1 MAAIKRVLP
10 PPVWEVSSSWAS
22 SRDAKVGTPP
32 AGAGA
37 AVAKAFLNTGSGSPS
52 CFFGAG
58 VAVAACL
65 DSEVLTLGHRV
76 SLARAGAVAA
86 PCPEDM
92 LLAGQVSLPFA
103 ASVTLS
109 LGAVTLASAEKSA
122 SAFPAASAARR
133 RADAIGS
140 ASGLET
146 GCHAYSFELGELAA
160 GCAGWLP
167 AAGTESGMYS
177 IRAASAGPGG
187 GPGSCSSSK
196 AEDAEAV
203 AAGIEAAP
211 AGLAAAAFLSKPRAT
226 RSVPLDCSTLIGL
239 VRTRLAPIR
248 NALAT
253 PVWPS
258 TTATVSELWFS
269 PELRALLNSKLP
281 FCSLSQSTT
290 RASKC
295 CAISFL
301 TAANGSVHSSVPNS
315 DSLKTCATTRAVFSS
330 GQNNSAW

>member
-1 MAAIKRVLP
+1 M
-10 PPVWEVSSSWAS
+10 
-22 SRDAKVGTPP
+22 
-32 AGAGA
+32 
-37 AVAKAFLNTGSGSPS
+37 AFLNTASGSPS

-58 VAVAACL
+58 VVVAAGL

-103 ASVTLS
+103 ASVTVS

-146 GCHAYSFELGELAA
+146 GCHGYSFELGKLAA

-167 AAGTESGMYS
+167 DAGTESGMYS
-177 IRAASAGPGG
+177 IRTASAGPGG

-203 AAGIEAAP
+203 ADGIEA
-211 AGLAAAAFLSKPRAT
+211 R
-226 RSVPLDCSTLIGL
+226 V
-239 VRTRLAPIR
+239 
-248 NALAT
+248 
-253 PVWPS
+253 
-258 TTATVSELWFS
+258 
-269 PELRALLNSKLP
+269 
-281 FCSLSQSTT
+281 
-290 RASKC
+290 C
-295 CAISFL
+295 CAGKGAGFCVGGGEL
-301 TAANGSVHSSVPNS
+301 G
-315 DSLKTCATTRAVFSS
+315 
-330 GQNNSAW
+330 